1 MMLCFKRVSQ
11 GYNTKDYNLSY
22 NISQN
27 FRHLVLDMVVRL
39 ECWCDLRYWCMGSG
53 FGVPWFG
60 FLFCPNAEG
69 S

>member
-11 GYNTKDYNLSY
+11 GYNTKDYNLSH

-27 FRHLVLDMVVRL
+27 FRHLVLDKVLRL
-39 ECWCDLRYWCMGSG
+39 EGWYDLGYRCMGSG
-53 FGVPWFG
+53 FGEPRFG